1 MIFQRDSFII
11 TVLADRFNN
20 GHWMDLYYIMT
31 NFHWGLFAPLIALL
45 FFILPLK
52 FDSVWRYISIFSL
65 TCQLF
70 LNLWVVAHLDF
81 EGHISLYIKYFDID
95 FGFFNTTVGLAV
107 DYMSMFFYLLVPF
120 ILLLCAISV
129 RAETPRSKLLYALI
143 LVMDPLLMNVFLSY
157 DYLHFFVFL
166 ELSILPMFVLISVWG
181 SRSRRSYAAYT
192 YFFFSMFASVF
203 FLVSIIILSAQT
215 GSTSLWSYYSEFTTN
230 DLMFRNLTP
239 IEFEYSMQ
247 LTVFALLFLSLAIK
261 MPVFPFHIW
270 LPEAHGEASTVGSV
284 ILAALFL
291 KMAGFGIFRYVM
303 PFFPMAYDYYQ
314 VLGLSIGTI
323 GTLYCSL
330 IIFRQVDLKKFIAYS
345 SVIHMNL
352 MVVALFSPDALSL
365 QGAYYTMLAHTIVA
379 SLLFFVAGMIY
390 DRYHTRIVFY
400 MPDLA
405 SRMPVIAFLMFFAL
419 VANAGFPVSGS
430 FIAELHILIGIF
442 RTSPFIAFLC
452 LIGVCTTAIAHFLLI
467 NRMVYGTVSSDY
479 KYFVKDVPV
488 EAKSKHLNV
497 GYQAVD
503 KAKIT
508 WDWRISEIVYTVP
521 LLFLTV
527 HMNYAASS
535 YFWYFSDGVTA
546 LLALLGH

>member
-1 MIFQRDSFII
+1 MVFQRDNFII

-20 GHWMDLYYIMT
+20 GHWMDLYYIIS
-31 NFHWGLFAPLIALL
+31 NFHWGLYAPLIALL
-45 FFILPLK
+45 LFVLPLK
-52 FDSVWRYISIFSL
+52 FDSIWRYIAIL
-65 TCQLF
+65 ALICQLV
-70 LNLWVVAHLDF
+70 LHLWVVAHLDF
-81 EGHISLYIKYFDID
+81 QGHMSLYIKYFDLD
-95 FGFFNTTVGLAV
+95 FGFFSTTISLAV
-107 DYMSMFFYLLVPF
+107 DYMSMFFYLLVP
-120 ILLLCAISV
+120 IVLLLCAISV
-129 RAETPRSKLLYALI
+129 RAETPRSKLLYSLI
-143 LVMDPLLMNVFLSY
+143 LIMDPLLLNVFLSY
-157 DYLHFFVFL
+157 DYLHFFIFL
-166 ELSILPMFVLISVWG
+166 ELSILPMFLLISVWG

-203 FLVSIIILSAQT
+203 FLVSIIMLSVQT
-215 GSTSLWSYYSEFTTN
+215 GSTNLWSYYSEFTTD
-230 DLMFRNLTP
+230 DLLSRNLSP
-239 IEFEYSMQ
+239 IGFEYSIQ

-303 PFFPMAYDYYQ
+303 PFFPLAYDYYQ
-314 VLGLSIGTI
+314 PLGAAIGTI

-330 IIFRQVDLKKFIAYS
+330 IIFRQVDLKKFIAYT

-365 QGAYYTMLAHTIVA
+365 QGAYYTMLAHTVVA

-430 FIAELHILIGIF
+430 FVAELHMLIGIF
-442 RTSPFIAFLC
+442 RTSPLIAFLC
-452 LIGVCTTAIAHFLLI
+452 LVGVCATAVAHFLLI
-467 NRMVYGTVSSDY
+467 NRMVYGTVASDY
-479 KYFVKDVPV
+479 KYFVSSISSED
-488 EAKSKHLNV
+488 KSQHLNV
-497 GYQAVD
+497 GY
-503 KAKIT
+503 KIVEKT
-508 WDWRISEIVYTVP
+508 KTDWDWHTSEIVYTAP

-535 YFWYFSDGVTA
+535 YFWYFSDGITA
-546 LLALLGH
+546 LLSLLGY